1 MFFIKMLSCRNFLL
15 SHVQKILRRTDQMK
29 LGKFQPKNFIL
40 VNAFFEPSTR
50 TSLSFASAAYRLGGN
65 VITFN
70 KDVSSVKK
78 GESFE
83 DTIQTLSLYGDVMVV
98 RHPEKSAVEHASE
111 VSHIPVI
118 NAGDGDGEHPT
129 QALLDMYTIREFLQ
143 NNHFHHPLVYLNH
156 SHAVNNYDAYNI
168 LLVGDVLHS
177 RTIHSLLHLLYMF
190 PPINVFLLPYE
201 GCDPSEEMI
210 DHITENNHDE
220 GLKEIVLTKD
230 SVEWNKFQVVYVTR
244 FQKERHEEAQ
254 KPNIILDKSVYKQ
267 LQTNCIVMHPLPR
280 NEELPCEIDHDERS
294 HFIQQMENGV
304 YTRMAILDMF
314 LDDLSYS
321 EQPSVD
327 VEIIETD

>member
-1 MFFIKMLSCRNFLL
+1 MLTCRNLAI
-15 SHVQKILRRTDQMK
+15 SSVQKILKRADQMK
-29 LGKFQPKNFIL
+29 VGKFEPKNFIL

-70 KDVSSVKK
+70 QEVSSVKK

-83 DTIQTLSLYGDVMVV
+83 DTIETLSLYGDIMVV
-98 RHPEKSAVEHASE
+98 RHPRKGALEDATE

-129 QALLDMYTIREFLQ
+129 QALLDMYTIRDFLKDKK
-143 NNHFHHPLVYLNH
+143 FHHPLVYLND
-156 SHAVNNYDAYNI
+156 SHVTNKYDPYNI
-168 LLVGDVLHS
+168 LLVGDVLRS

-190 PPINVFLLPYE
+190 PPVNVYLLPYD
-201 GCDPSEEMI
+201 GCHPSEEI
-210 DHITENNHDE
+210 VEYVKENNNDE
-220 GLKEIVLTKD
+220 NLKEIVLTKD
-230 SVEWNKFQVVYVTR
+230 SVKWNTFQVVYATR
-244 FQKERHEEAQ
+244 FQKERHAEA
-254 KPNIILDKSVYKQ
+254 KEPNIILNKSVYEQ

-280 NEELPCEIDHDERS
+280 NEELPTEIDDDERS
-294 HFIQQMENGV
+294 HFIQQMDNGV

-314 LDDLSYS
+314 LDDPYYS

-327 VEIIETD
+327 VEIIEMDR